1 MSGLILFCHMG
12 CLVSRGSCCV
22 LAAGLELEG
31 QGLTEVKDGRS
42 FPISEGGFL
51 VFKGDERT

>member
-1 MSGLILFCHMG
+1 MG